1 MHLILS
7 LLSTTNTIFCL
18 FYRKCKFRTENEITF
33 AVRTGCI
40 SIVKKLATK
49 ENVFLSD
56 ETSLCPYQISYQH
69 ENIHEFLKHLTKQT
83 DESQYSELKDW
94 YKRVRKSNTMYT
106 PSIKNAMNKTE
117 TELFLEQSVLF
128 ADIALCSATQELFD
142 QLLSFMKLCS
152 NEMSQNKNYA
162 FLQFTPM
169 QSGSIREKTKTFTPN
184 EGDITCVVDDTT
196 GLKILDESKS
206 QSTIKVNRE
215 VANRGWVEL
224 CLDNFILCPKL
235 LSAFLREC

>member
-7 LLSTTNTIFCL
+7 LLSKTNKIFCL

-56 ETSLCPYQISYQH
+56 ETSLCPYQISYRH

-94 YKRVRKSNTMYT
+94 YKRVRRSNTMYT

-128 ADIALCSATQELFD
+128 ADDCSLLCNS
-142 QLLSFMKLCS
+142 
-152 NEMSQNKNYA
+152 
-162 FLQFTPM
+162 
-169 QSGSIREKTKTFTPN
+169 R
-184 EGDITCVVDDTT
+184 
-196 GLKILDESKS
+196 
-206 QSTIKVNRE
+206 TI
-215 VANRGWVEL
+215 
-224 CLDNFILCPKL
+224 
-235 LSAFLREC
+235 